1 MYPAVNGYRPVEE
14 RNDAPEAPLQNSANK
29 TAQLVCKV
37 FTAMAL
43 LGAGAT
49 LYTAFWFTA
58 VPSTVIAAFNTSLT
72 TTLVSAVI
80 AFIARQMSANNAQP
94 RVVNQYQPAPQPAAN
109 ALPETCR
116 PSAPKLVHQDTSAH
130 SAPPQ
135 PKAPVQDTT
144 PTSAPSA
151 PVVAVRE
158 EPAEGSAEAE
168 YLRAKKVYDERC
180 AKIEAEYDDRI
191 QAVQHTYNNAL
202 ARIAP
207 MKTLIDNHE
216 KAKRIRSRLC
226 ATIPPKQ
233 EEIAQTKSE
242 KSALKKE
249 IALKETELSK
259 LETHLAKAQKLY
271 QKRQECQGLN
281 REAIQKEI
289 AGCETQIAEAQKL
302 VTGIR
307 AAWGSNSKEIEV
319 KKRLQ
324 VLQGQLDSL
333 DEAQGV
339 DPQALQ
345 KELDSLPEKIER
357 LKLEISPMKRRQT
370 TLGYKLQGYERQQAD
385 YDKFLKADVKKQT
398 TLEEIES
405 FKSAH
410 EIFGDLNAFYEQAKE
425 TADARFLQAKA
436 DLTAW
441 REFALAAEH
450 KPLRPLNA
458 SID

>member
-37 FTAMAL
+37 FTALAL

-116 PSAPKLVHQDTSAH
+116 PSAPKLVHQDTSA
-130 SAPPQ
+130 
-135 PKAPVQDTT
+135 
-144 PTSAPSA
+144 PSA
-151 PVVAVRE
+151 PVVVVRQAPE
-158 EPAEGSAEAE
+158 EGSCEAE
-168 YLRAKKVYDERC
+168 YLKAKRVYDERC
-180 AKIEAEYDDRI
+180 GKIEAEYDDRI
-191 QAVQHTYNNAL
+191 QAAQHTYNNAL
-202 ARIAP
+202 ARIAL

-216 KAKRIRSRLC
+216 KAKRIRGRLC